1 MDPVYAGA
9 IAGMTFLFTSVVCGF
24 GFYIYKECKVSKIG
38 KQPLLMGI
46 DIQA

>member
-24 GFYIYKECKVSKIG
+24 GFYMYKECNIKDNPRE
-38 KQPLLMGI
+38 QRLM
-46 DIQA
+46 DLV